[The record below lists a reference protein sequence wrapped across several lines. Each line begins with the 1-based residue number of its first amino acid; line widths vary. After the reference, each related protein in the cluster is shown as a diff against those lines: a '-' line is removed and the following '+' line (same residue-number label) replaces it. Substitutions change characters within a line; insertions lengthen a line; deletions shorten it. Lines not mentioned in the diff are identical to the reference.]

1 MVKGSNF
8 EWVSG
13 GRTNAGGLGGGGVI
27 TNLGETS
34 MAYVTSHRADF

>member
-13 GRTNAGGLGGGGVI
+13 GGTNAGGARGGGVI

-34 MAYVTSHRADF
+34 MAYVTSQRADF